1 MENKKD
7 KTARKGESR
16 NMLNRNIVLWYFVTI
31 IDPTIVSTIT
41 RPKTYAK
48 HTDNSVYVYL
58 PWTFL

>member
-1 MENKKD
+1 MDNKKD

-31 IDPTIVSTIT
+31 IDPNIVSTIT

-48 HTDNSVYVYL
+48 HTDNIVYVYL